1 MTPFVELRMF
11 TITEQIV
18 TIQPDETNAGL
29 VLITEEFNDKSSATR
44 LYLTFDEAKELM
56 SSLDLMINK
65 IKK

>member
-1 MTPFVELRMF
+1 MIPFVELRMF

-18 TIQPDETNAGL
+18 TIQPNEANTGL
-29 VLITEEFNDKSSATR
+29 VLVTEEFMDKSSSTR

-56 SSLDLMINK
+56 LSLDIMINK